1 MHRVIVISGTYKLAR
16 HLHQFPRRRN
26 FAAVTTNLR
35 LITVGINTGAF
46 MPELNLDYLNIDELP
61 AHELEAFANDLYD
74 ILDNAG
80 E

>member
-1 MHRVIVISGTYKLAR
+1 M
-16 HLHQFPRRRN
+16 PN
-26 FAAVTTNLR
+26 FD
-35 LITVGINTGAF
+35 
-46 MPELNLDYLNIDELP
+46 LDYLNIDELP

>member
-1 MHRVIVISGTYKLAR
+1 
-16 HLHQFPRRRN
+16 
-26 FAAVTTNLR
+26 
-35 LITVGINTGAF
+35 

-61 AHELEAFANDLYD
+61 AYELDLFANDMLD